1 MDRGFPL
8 YPDDLLFAYCSTTA
22 APQVTPERAAR
33 AWPAAAPL
41 FDCTPRRFDDEANRP
56 PLRAALQAARSTATK
71 GKPLR
76 TSLTRVSGR
85 KLISVAAVSAALVAA
100 ATTSVAVAQEPAAPA
115 AAPEAA
121 ALAVAAPAE
130 RLIVGY
136 KAGATEAKSNQAAD
150 ADAVAKGKEAGE
162 SLDFQRR
169 LGTGA
174 ALVDLGEQLSKAD
187 VADVIAEYQADPQVA
202 YVVPDRLNKPQA
214 DPNDTE
220 YSKQWDLFETTA
232 GMRVPDAWT
241 TATGTGVTV
250 AVIDT
255 GYVTHS
261 DLAANIVAGY
271 DFIADTAVSV
281 DGNGR
286 DSNPADPGDWY
297 ATDECGTGTGSSN
310 SSWHGTHVAGT
321 IAAATNNSKGV
332 AGIAYNAKISPLR
345 VLGKCGGYDSD
356 IIDAITW
363 ASGGTVSGVPANANV
378 AKVINMSLG
387 GSGACT
393 TATQTAITNAVN
405 RGTTVVVAAGNSNA
419 NAANYSPASC
429 ANVISVAALSRTG
442 AKASYSNFGASVDIA
457 APGGQTSTGTA
468 NGILST
474 LNSGTQ
480 GPSTES
486 YAYYQ
491 GTSMAAPHIAGL
503 AALLK
508 SANSSLTPAQIES
521 AIKTNSRALP
531 GACSGGCG
539 AGLADAT
546 KTVQAVSGTTSG
558 TTFSSSTA
566 VSIPDNS
573 SAVESSIAV
582 TGRTGNAPSALQVGV
597 DITHTY
603 RGDLVIS
610 LVAPD
615 GTVYALKASSTSDSA
630 DNVSATYTV
639 DASSETANG
648 TWKLRVQDV
657 AASDTGT
664 INSWK
669 LTF

>member
-1 MDRGFPL
+1 MRTSRSARRTL
-8 YPDDLLFAYCSTTA
+8 ISVTAISATLLAG
-22 APQVTPERAAR
+22 
-33 AWPAAAPL
+33 
-41 FDCTPRRFDDEANRP
+41 
-56 PLRAALQAARSTATK
+56 TAT
-71 GKPLR
+71 
-76 TSLTRVSGR
+76 
-85 KLISVAAVSAALVAA
+85 SVAAVPTGQTKTAA
-100 ATTSVAVAQEPAAPA
+100 AEQTTA
-115 AAPEAA
+115 AAS
-121 ALAVAAPAE
+121 AVAAPAE

-136 KAGATEAKSNQAAD
+136 KSGASEAKSNKAAGED
-150 ADAVAKGKEAGE
+150 AEAKGKDAGE
-162 SLDFQRR
+162 DLDFQRR

-174 ALVDLGEQLSKAD
+174 ALVDLGAKLSKVA
-187 VADVIAEYQADPQVA
+187 VADVVAEYQADPQVA
-202 YVVPDRLNKPQA
+202 YVVPDRLNKAFA

-232 GMRVPDAWT
+232 GMRVPGAWD

-261 DLAANIVAGY
+261 DLAANIVGGY
-271 DFIADTAVSV
+271 DFIADTEVSV

-297 ATDECGTGTGSSN
+297 ADGECGQAEGST

-332 AGIAYNAKISPLR
+332 AGIAYNAKISPVR

-363 ASGGTVSGVPANANV
+363 ASGGTVSGVPANTNV

-387 GSGACT
+387 GGGACT
-393 TATQTAITNAVN
+393 SATQTAITNAVN

-429 ANVISVAALSRTG
+429 NNVISVAALSRTG
-442 AKASYSNFGASVDIA
+442 AKASYSNFGSVVDIA

-474 LNSGTQ
+474 LNSGAQ
-480 GPSTES
+480 GPASES

-503 AALLK
+503 AALAK
-508 SANSSLTPAQIES
+508 SAKSSLTPAQIES

-539 AGLADAT
+539 AGLADAA
-546 KTVQAVSGTTSG
+546 KTVQAVSGTDGSTGG
-558 TTFSSSTA
+558 TTFTSTSA
-566 VSIPDNS
+566 VSIPDNG
-573 SAVESSIAV
+573 SAVESPIAV
-582 TGRTGNAPSALQVGV
+582 TGRTGSAPSALQVGV

-603 RGDLVIS
+603 RGDLVVDLI
-610 LVAPD
+610 APD
-615 GTVYALKASSTSDSA
+615 GTSYRLKASGSDSA
-630 DNVSATYTV
+630 DDVKTTYTV
-639 DASSETANG
+639 NASSETANG

-657 AASDTGT
+657 AAQDTGT

>member
-1 MDRGFPL
+1 MR
-8 YPDDLLFAYCSTTA
+8 
-22 APQVTPERAAR
+22 TPRTSRAAR
-33 AWPAAAPL
+33 
-41 FDCTPRRFDDEANRP
+41 
-56 PLRAALQAARSTATK
+56 
-71 GKPLR
+71 
-76 TSLTRVSGR
+76 R
-85 KLISVAAVSAALVAA
+85 KLISVAAISATLLSGTATAVALAGPAA
-100 ATTSVAVAQEPAAPA
+100 AGTPSAEAAAPA
-115 AAPEAA
+115 AST
-121 ALAVAAPAE
+121 AAPAE

-136 KAGATEAKSNQAAD
+136 KSTAAEAKSNSAASAD
-150 ADAVAKGKEAGE
+150 AEAKGREAGE
-162 SLDFQRR
+162 DLDFQRR

-174 ALVDLGEQLSKAD
+174 ALVDLGDRLSKAE
-187 VADVIAEYQADPQVA
+187 VADVIAEYEADPQVA
-202 YVVPDRLNKPQA
+202 YVVPDRLNKPLA

-220 YSKQWDLFETTA
+220 YSKQWDLFEATA
-232 GMRVPDAWT
+232 GMRVPGAWDI
-241 TATGTGVTV
+241 ATGSGVTV

-271 DFIADTAVSV
+271 DFISDTAVSV

-297 ATDECGTGTGSSN
+297 AANECGAGVPASD

-321 IAAATNNSKGV
+321 IAAVTNNSKGV

-363 ASGGTVSGVPANANV
+363 ASGGTVSGVPANTNV

-387 GSGACT
+387 GSGSCT
-393 TATQTAITNAVN
+393 SATQSAINAAVN

-429 ANVISVAALSRTG
+429 NNVISVAATNRSG
-442 AKASYSNFGASVDIA
+442 SKASYSNYGSVVDIA

-474 LNSGTQ
+474 LNSGAQ

-486 YAYYQ
+486 YEYYQ

-503 AALLK
+503 AALMK

-521 AIKTNSRALP
+521 AIKSNARALP
-531 GACSGGCG
+531 GTCTGGCG

-546 KTVQAVSGTTSG
+546 KTVQAVSGSGGTGG
-558 TTFSSSTA
+558 TTYTSTAA
-566 VSIPDNS
+566 VSIPDAG
-573 SAVESSIAV
+573 SAVESPITVS
-582 TGRTGNAPSALQVGV
+582 GRTGNAPSALQVGV

-603 RGDLVIS
+603 RGDLVID

-615 GTVYALKASSTSDSA
+615 GSTYRLKSSSSSDSA
-630 DNVSATYTV
+630 DNVSTTYTV
-639 DASSETANG
+639 NASSETANG

-657 AASDTGT
+657 AAQDTGT